1 MAPIRSL
8 FFENLT
14 LKILSIILAGF
25 LWFFVSGKSKT
36 ELALSVPVE
45 FTSIPTDMT
54 IISKVPTSI
63 HIRVKGT
70 KTLLRPLSSKLP
82 SISIDLAKAT
92 TGKNVIRLDQETF
105 HDLPLGVD
113 VVNLD
118 PDTLTIY
125 LDRFVKVT
133 LPIKIKTKGVPPRGF
148 QIKEVIV
155 TPPTAEFRVSEEYL
169 KKHDAVYSDPLDV
182 SQLRQNTTIDIS
194 LLTPPN
200 ELKLIDPKSIISA
213 AIEIGETQAQRII
226 KGIRI
231 DFQNRNKI
239 IGRIGIS
246 NYFVDL
252 DVECPLLMQVDDIR
266 RQARIS
272 VDLAPM
278 LENNENS
285 YYTFPIQVSLP
296 EKVKLNSM
304 NPTEVEIVFKKSEPG
319 PE

>member
-1 MAPIRSL
+1 MAQIRSL

-14 LKILSIILAGF
+14 LKILSIILAAF

-36 ELALSVPVE
+36 ELALSVPIE
-45 FTSIPTDMT
+45 FTSIPADMT
-54 IISKVPTSI
+54 IITKVPTSI

-70 KTLLRPLSSKLP
+70 KTLLRPLTSEPP
-82 SISIDLAKAT
+82 SLSINLAKAV
-92 TGKNVIRLDQETF
+92 TGKNMIRLAQETF
-105 HDLPLGVD
+105 NNLPLGVD

-133 LPIKIKTKGVPPRGF
+133 LPIELKTKGTPPKEF
-148 QIKEVIV
+148 QIREIKI
-155 TPPTAEFRVSEEYL
+155 TPQIAEFRASEEYL
-169 KKHDAVYSDPLDV
+169 KEHDIVFSEPLDI
-182 SQLRQNTTIDIS
+182 SQLRESTKINIT

-200 ELKLIDPKSIISA
+200 ELKLVNPERKIWA
-213 AIEIGETQAQRII
+213 AIEIGESQAQRVI

-231 DFQNRNKI
+231 NFQNRNKE

-252 DVECPLLMQVDDIR
+252 VVECPLLMQIDDIR
-266 RQARIS
+266 KQTRVDI
-272 VDLAPM
+272 DLAPLM
-278 LENNENS
+278 ESNENG

-296 EKVKLNSM
+296 EKVTLLSM
-304 NPTEVEIVFKKSEPG
+304 DPTEVEIVFKKTDP
-319 PE
+319 

>member
-1 MAPIRSL
+1 MAQIRSL

-14 LKILSIILAGF
+14 LKILSIILAAF

-36 ELALSVPVE
+36 ELALSVPIE
-45 FTSIPTDMT
+45 FTSIPADMT
-54 IISKVPTSI
+54 IITKVPTST

-70 KTLLRPLSSKLP
+70 KTLLRPLTSKPP
-82 SISIDLAKAT
+82 SLSINLAKAV
-92 TGKNVIRLDQETF
+92 TGKNVIRLAQETF
-105 HDLPLGVD
+105 NDLPLGVD

-133 LPIKIKTKGVPPRGF
+133 LPIKLKTKGVPPKGF
-148 QIKEVIV
+148 QIREIKI
-155 TPPTAEFRVSEEYL
+155 TPQIAEFRASEEYL
-169 KKHDAVYSDPLDV
+169 KEHDIVFSEPLDI
-182 SQLRQNTTIDIS
+182 SQLRKSTRINIT

-200 ELKLIDPKSIISA
+200 ELKLVNPERKIWA
-213 AIEIGETQAQRII
+213 AIEIGESQAQRVI

-231 DFQNRNKI
+231 NFQNRNKE

-252 DVECPLLMQVDDIR
+252 VVECPLLMQIDDIR
-266 RQARIS
+266 KQAHVDI
-272 VDLAPM
+272 DLAPLM
-278 LENNENS
+278 ESNENG

-296 EKVKLNSM
+296 EKVTLLSM
-304 NPTEVEIVFKKSEPG
+304 DPTEVEIVFKKTDP
-319 PE
+319 